1 MLLREKYD
9 VLINVTWD
17 CFDQSNFCISRINII
32 EWNRIIY
39 LPITGPERTYKNQIQ
54 EKEIILEV
62 DTRLSLKAYRL
73 SKDFI
78 WQNSPKRWPA
88 GIKHSFPLHKGD
100 MKHFSPSK

>member
-39 LPITGPERTYKNQIQ
+39 LPITGPERTYKDQIQ

-73 SKDFI
+73 SELNIFC
-78 WQNSPKRWPA
+78 
-88 GIKHSFPLHKGD
+88 LY
-100 MKHFSPSK
+100 